1 MYCLKLISLGNPEF
15 KQRILIM
22 HRHTN
27 SQGKYLATL
36 QGKKYMHFPIA
47 YLELIPQFRIWL
59 QQPAGNRDEVLI
71 FREIVHFMFPHE
83 EQSSKCK
90 IEEKRNLLEDRKKK
104 KENLRYTCY
113 CRRKDWCNVRNSVPT
128 NPGNQWFRNCKLPL
142 ERHKYT
148 LLNQALHALWFLWQ
162 PSQWFHGILWS

>member
-1 MYCLKLISLGNPEF
+1 MYRLKLISLGNPEF

-36 QGKKYMHFPIA
+36 QGKKYMHFPFT

-90 IEEKRNLLEDRKKK
+90 IEEKHNLLEDKKNGK
-104 KENLRYTCY
+104 FEVYLLLQKEGLMQCEEQ
-113 CRRKDWCNVRNSVPT
+113 CSHQPWKSVI
-128 NPGNQWFRNCKLPL
+128 
-142 ERHKYT
+142 
-148 LLNQALHALWFLWQ
+148 
-162 PSQWFHGILWS
+162 SQL